1 MPTFMSFLK
10 EHNFNNSDVFDDE
23 LEREEY
29 ANSHDDVYNII
40 KSYFEKTSKNGK
52 QAMHSLGADIAAAY
66 AKYLS
71 EEFIDEEAFKNDDVK
86 LKYMN
91 TIRDKI
97 QEGLAEK
104 MKDFFAA
111 AGQTADEVRL
121 TLPIK

>member
-10 EHNFNNSDVFDDE
+10 ENNFRSSDVFDDE

-52 QAMHSLGADIAAAY
+52 QAMHDLGADIANAY

-71 EEFIDEEAFKNDDVK
+71 EEFIDEESFKNDDIK

-91 TIRDKI
+91 AVRDKVA
-97 QEGLAEK
+97 EALKEK
-104 MKDFFAA
+104 MTDFFES
-111 AGQTADEVRL
+111 AGLTADEIRL
-121 TLPIK
+121 TLPVK

>member
-10 EHNFNNSDVFDDE
+10 ENNFSNSDVFDDE

-52 QAMHSLGADIAAAY
+52 QAMHDLGADIANAY

-86 LKYMN
+86 LESLK
-91 TIRDKI
+91 
-97 QEGLAEK
+97 EK
-104 MKDFFAA
+104 MTDFFEG
-111 AGQTADEVRL
+111 AGQTADEIRL

>member
-10 EHNFNNSDVFDDE
+10 ENNFSNSDVFDDE

-52 QAMHSLGADIAAAY
+52 QAMHKFGADIANAY

-91 TIRDKI
+91 AVRDKVA
-97 QEGLAEK
+97 EALKEK
-104 MKDFFAA
+104 MTDFFEN
-111 AGQTADEVRL
+111 AGLTADEIRL

>member
-1 MPTFMSFLK
+1 MPTFMGFLK
-10 EHNFNNSDVFDDE
+10 ENNFSSSDVFDDE

-52 QAMHSLGADIAAAY
+52 HAMHDLGADIANAY

-71 EEFIDEEAFKNDDVK
+71 EDFIDEEAFKNDDIK

-91 TIRDKI
+91 VTSRINNGNVELSVKDK
-97 QEGLAEK
+97 EK
-104 MKDFFAA
+104 DIFAIIDA
-111 AGQTADEVRL
+111 VG
-121 TLPIK
+121 

>member
-10 EHNFNNSDVFDDE
+10 ENNFSSSDVFDDE

-52 QAMHSLGADIAAAY
+52 QAMHELGADIANAY

-91 TIRDKI
+91 TVRDKVA
-97 QEGLAEK
+97 EALKEK
-104 MKDFFAA
+104 MTDFFEG
-111 AGQTADEVRL
+111 AGLTADEIRL
-121 TLPIK
+121 TLPVK

>member
-1 MPTFMSFLK
+1 MSFLK
-10 EHNFNNSDVFDDE
+10 ENNFSSSDVFDDE

-29 ANSHDDVYNII
+29 SNSHDSVYNVI
-40 KSYFEKTSKNGK
+40 KSYFEKTNKNGK
-52 QAMHSLGADIAAAY
+52 QAMHDLGADIANAY

-91 TIRDKI
+91 AVRDKVA
-97 QEGLAEK
+97 EALKEK
-104 MKDFFAA
+104 MTDFFEG
-111 AGQTADEVRL
+111 AGQTADEIRL

>member
-10 EHNFNNSDVFDDE
+10 ENNFSSSDVFDDE

-52 QAMHSLGADIAAAY
+52 QAMHDLGADIANAY

-71 EEFIDEEAFKNDDVK
+71 EEFIDEESFKNDDIK

-91 TIRDKI
+91 AVRDKVA
-97 QEGLAEK
+97 EALKEK
-104 MKDFFAA
+104 MTDFFES
-111 AGQTADEVRL
+111 AGLTADEIRL
-121 TLPIK
+121 TLPVK